1 MDGRQFRCRI
11 SQGADYV
18 YTRTATLT
26 ISKTPTSATL
36 TVANGAESVVNG
48 DTVQSSS
55 SVSEDI
61 IETILEWNSVT
72 KTDGGKT
79 YTMMATSEEA
89 TTDANGVV
97 TDYTYTAPYFWVD
110 ESGKLYAVDAGN
122 AIGAEYTDAYR
133 VFHDR
138 KDDGTQGDLAVETSA
153 TLTTGLPEVEIAT
166 DIKSTSG
173 YKVGDTYVY
182 VAEVTVNISGENSTA
197 TKYYYKSGA
206 EYVEVFHDESAGY
219 IMVGSEKCKP
229 NNLVPMQTSTVSK
242 IVTGQN
248 VTTVDGD
255 KLTLSASVAPAEI
268 TGSVYFQITDLTTG
282 STQSVNAKKS
292 GDKWTAEYTFPSAGV
307 YEVKS
312 AYNGNSVYFGSNS
325 EPIKI
330 YAVNA
335 SKSLSISGGAI
346 TYGSSLNLA
355 PVIVSK
361 DGKSPVTSDNAVTYT
376 VKRDGKENSGLIS
389 KNMFTPTEVGN
400 YTVTATYNDGTQD
413 YTASVAIKV
422 HPKTVQI
429 AAQPAKA
436 SLRDDKATREAQ
448 LVATVTG
455 ITSADTHLLKYSVTS
470 DATTAVANGNYR
482 IDVKVD
488 SDVRAELEKK
498 YSLVLTPG
506 VFTLEQGS
514 VRVYAEAVS
523 NGSVNISYTTTVSDS
538 NGTYTSSPLRV
549 ESGTLLPIGADVTV
563 TAAPNAGFGV
573 EKWVVDGKNKAGG
586 NLNYTIDNLQQACNI
601 QVYFTQT
608 FNTLNFDGTPGGGS
622 VIGTYAGGNSVFNSG
637 DSINLNQSVVLTAV
651 PSDGYVVAGWTRNG
665 ESVMADNGTSFF
677 TGNKITVDHVSET
690 VNYFVTFEKKEQLN
704 ATVKL
709 VDKSGAPVAGGSV
722 NINQQN
728 VAGTDNVFTLNTHN
742 HANLDIKVTVP
753 DNMLI
758 DHWELNGQVVANAVD
773 ELTVYDLVSSA
784 EYTVICVTPNQRGLT
799 FGTELIGTNGGTVAE
814 AGTITAT
821 RSGNAITSGT
831 NVPQGAVVNFTAKPS
846 DGFRIAKWT
855 VGAYQVAGEGVES
868 YQLTMD
874 QNAEVKVHF
883 EKKPTIVLDNGS
895 GGNANLQ
902 VGDVTSTDKET
913 VVDFGSRI
921 QINIVPSA
929 GYVVDDVT
937 VNDSAVVLT
946 SDKDI
951 RYFVLT
957 DVTNNTTV
965 KITYKAKPVV
975 TVDNDANGEVT
986 MSATRDFTEGEIT
999 SGSYIDFGS
1008 DIEAE
1013 ISPVKG
1019 YVIDNV
1025 TVNTNEVTL
1034 TEIANSD
1041 NKSFTISDVQE
1052 NTAIAVTYKA
1062 LDTTSVT
1069 FSVIDKNDAEAGG
1082 LNGTLSAIVE
1092 RKGMEAYSET
1102 DTTGTVSTV
1111 YEGSTVTFAP
1121 APEAGYK
1128 VSKWFVNGEET
1139 TVAPVITV
1147 TDGMADQNILAQFD
1161 YVGEDISFAVTGAA
1175 DKALLTAVFVPDGG
1189 VAQDFA
1195 SGNKPA
1201 VDGTVTIIVND
1212 LDNNYEI
1219 EGWYVNGE
1227 KQQII
1232 AEAFDYAA
1240 TVGMGADITV
1250 NIIRKSYTVNFSATE
1265 GTVNAVVSGNA
1276 IASGDLVVGD
1286 SVVTFTAEAKLPTG
1300 YSFLGWTVN
1309 GAPSDETSETLS
1321 LSVTENLTVEATY
1334 RLDAVTHQVTYGV
1347 VDTNGETDGG
1357 MNGVL
1362 TLKDYRTNPA
1372 SVYAGSDISF
1382 TAVPDAYYRVEGW
1395 YSDAEGTMP
1404 ISGTAVEQNTY
1415 DVEHIT
1421 APMSVYVKFEPIP
1434 QYTVSIDTIGLGA
1447 ITATVNGEEATIEN
1461 GSIIVWRY
1469 DDVVLTAVPS
1479 EHQYLSGW
1487 TVNETA
1493 SGNQLSLTLTD
1504 VTENTD
1510 VTAEFMASQNIELKT
1525 EVVNGSI
1532 EIKAG
1537 FGDQLEY
1544 INPETGIVIHKG
1556 QNVELTVTPD
1566 SGMMVDKWIVNG
1578 EEMTDY
1584 LDNILMIE
1592 AIDKDTTVRVEC
1604 VEILLHN
1611 LPADDA
1617 EGRYV
1622 VTDILETPV
1631 EYGTDKQVRDR
1642 GTVTFVVE
1650 SKDNN
1655 IITELQV
1662 AAGAGSRVDAKKTA
1676 VNKWDVTVENVKAD
1690 IELTP
1695 TVVSGK
1701 QLEVTCGA
1709 GGKIVITKG
1718 GEVIANN
1725 SILNFGD
1732 EIVIRAEADKNYKLS
1747 SLTLNGNTIS
1757 SGNTYTVVPE
1767 DERILINATF
1777 TARSSG
1783 GGGGGGGG
1791 GDATPT
1797 YIVSFETNG
1806 GSEIKSVSVSL
1817 GGKVTIPDA
1826 PTKDGYTFDGW
1837 YTDEEL
1843 TTAYDFDATVSKSL
1857 TLYAKWKEF
1866 SGNSPSGWQNPFEDV
1881 KLEHWFYDDVRF
1893 VNENG
1898 LMKGVSEKLFAPSRN
1913 VTRAMLVTVLYR
1925 MEGEPTTN
1933 ESSPFGDVDME
1944 SYYGNAVSWAK
1955 QNGIVKGI
1963 SENEFAPNVN
1973 ITREQFAAIMLRY
1986 AEYKGMSA
1994 VTLEENLHFDDAD
2007 EISEYAISAMN
2018 WAVGSEL
2025 IKGRSEKTL
2034 CPKDTATRAEC
2045 AAILHRFFETNK

>member
-1 MDGRQFRCRI
+1 
-11 SQGADYV
+11 
-18 YTRTATLT
+18 
-26 ISKTPTSATL
+26 
-36 TVANGAESVVNG
+36 
-48 DTVQSSS
+48 
-55 SVSEDI
+55 
-61 IETILEWNSVT
+61 
-72 KTDGGKT
+72 
-79 YTMMATSEEA
+79 
-89 TTDANGVV
+89 
-97 TDYTYTAPYFWVD
+97 
-110 ESGKLYAVDAGN
+110 
-122 AIGAEYTDAYR
+122 
-133 VFHDR
+133 
-138 KDDGTQGDLAVETSA
+138 
-153 TLTTGLPEVEIAT
+153 
-166 DIKSTSG
+166 
-173 YKVGDTYVY
+173 
-182 VAEVTVNISGENSTA
+182 
-197 TKYYYKSGA
+197 
-206 EYVEVFHDESAGY
+206 
-219 IMVGSEKCKP
+219 
-229 NNLVPMQTSTVSK
+229 
-242 IVTGQN
+242 
-248 VTTVDGD
+248 
-255 KLTLSASVAPAEI
+255 
-268 TGSVYFQITDLTTG
+268 
-282 STQSVNAKKS
+282 
-292 GDKWTAEYTFPSAGV
+292 
-307 YEVKS
+307 
-312 AYNGNSVYFGSNS
+312 
-325 EPIKI
+325 
-330 YAVNA
+330 
-335 SKSLSISGGAI
+335 
-346 TYGSSLNLA
+346 
-355 PVIVSK
+355 
-361 DGKSPVTSDNAVTYT
+361 
-376 VKRDGKENSGLIS
+376 
-389 KNMFTPTEVGN
+389 
-400 YTVTATYNDGTQD
+400 
-413 YTASVAIKV
+413 
-422 HPKTVQI
+422 
-429 AAQPAKA
+429 
-436 SLRDDKATREAQ
+436 
-448 LVATVTG
+448 
-455 ITSADTHLLKYSVTS
+455 
-470 DATTAVANGNYR
+470 
-482 IDVKVD
+482 
-488 SDVRAELEKK
+488 
-498 YSLVLTPG
+498 
-506 VFTLEQGS
+506 
-514 VRVYAEAVS
+514 
-523 NGSVNISYTTTVSDS
+523 
-538 NGTYTSSPLRV
+538 
-549 ESGTLLPIGADVTV
+549 
-563 TAAPNAGFGV
+563 
-573 EKWVVDGKNKAGG
+573 
-586 NLNYTIDNLQQACNI
+586 
-601 QVYFTQT
+601 
-608 FNTLNFDGTPGGGS
+608 
-622 VIGTYAGGNSVFNSG
+622 
-637 DSINLNQSVVLTAV
+637 
-651 PSDGYVVAGWTRNG
+651 
-665 ESVMADNGTSFF
+665 
-677 TGNKITVDHVSET
+677 
-690 VNYFVTFEKKEQLN
+690 
-704 ATVKL
+704 
-709 VDKSGAPVAGGSV
+709 
-722 NINQQN
+722 
-728 VAGTDNVFTLNTHN
+728 
-742 HANLDIKVTVP
+742 
-753 DNMLI
+753 
-758 DHWELNGQVVANAVD
+758 
-773 ELTVYDLVSSA
+773 
-784 EYTVICVTPNQRGLT
+784 
-799 FGTELIGTNGGTVAE
+799 
-814 AGTITAT
+814 
-821 RSGNAITSGT
+821 
-831 NVPQGAVVNFTAKPS
+831 
-846 DGFRIAKWT
+846 
-855 VGAYQVAGEGVES
+855 
-868 YQLTMD
+868 
-874 QNAEVKVHF
+874 
-883 EKKPTIVLDNGS
+883 
-895 GGNANLQ
+895 
-902 VGDVTSTDKET
+902 
-913 VVDFGSRI
+913 
-921 QINIVPSA
+921 
-929 GYVVDDVT
+929 
-937 VNDSAVVLT
+937 
-946 SDKDI
+946 
-951 RYFVLT
+951 
-957 DVTNNTTV
+957 
-965 KITYKAKPVV
+965 
-975 TVDNDANGEVT
+975 
-986 MSATRDFTEGEIT
+986 
-999 SGSYIDFGS
+999 
-1008 DIEAE
+1008 
-1013 ISPVKG
+1013 
-1019 YVIDNV
+1019 
-1025 TVNTNEVTL
+1025 
-1034 TEIANSD
+1034 
-1041 NKSFTISDVQE
+1041 
-1052 NTAIAVTYKA
+1052 
-1062 LDTTSVT
+1062 
-1069 FSVIDKNDAEAGG
+1069 
-1082 LNGTLSAIVE
+1082 
-1092 RKGMEAYSET
+1092 
-1102 DTTGTVSTV
+1102 
-1111 YEGSTVTFAP
+1111 
-1121 APEAGYK
+1121 
-1128 VSKWFVNGEET
+1128 NGEET

-1195 SGNKPA
+1195 SCNKPA
-1201 VDGTVTIIVND
+1201 ADGVVTITVND
-1212 LDNNYEI
+1212 LDSNYEI

-1227 KQQII
+1227 KQQSI

-1240 TVGMGADITV
+1240 KVGVGADITV
-1250 NIIRKSYTVNFSATE
+1250 NIIRKSYTVTFSATD
-1265 GTVNAVVSGNA
+1265 GTVNAVVSGNT
-1276 IASGDLVVGD
+1276 ITSGDLVVGD
-1286 SVVTFTAEAKLPTG
+1286 SVVTFTAEPKSPTG

-1309 GAPSDETSETLS
+1309 GVPSDETSETLS

-1510 VTAEFMASQNIELKT
+1510 VTAEFMASQNIEFKT